1 MTTVTEILGGGQ
13 VLLGLNYD
21 VQVLF
26 EERLTEEQRLLM
38 AILRLVE
45 AESGL
50 VEIRKGRGRT
60 PYDTGPFLRTFIL
73 QIMYRIPTVRDLI
86 KRLESDSNSRMICG
100 LKTVPSE
107 ASFSRR
113 FAIFSETHIAERIHA
128 SLAKAHLKDEII
140 LHISRDSMAIQA
152 REKAHNRKND
162 IAEAP
167 QPKRR
172 RGRPRKGETRPEKR
186 IRRLTK
192 QIAQKPGKSMSEL
205 DKDCSWGCKRN
216 SQGNISYWKGYK
228 LHLDTTESG
237 IPVTAV
243 VTPANVH
250 DSQVAIP
257 MEKLTERRVTYL
269 YSVMDAAYDA
279 VDIRDYI
286 TAKGRVPLIDTNR
299 RRDGSAKTFDPAEKE
314 RFKVRSSAER
324 ANSNL
329 RDWLIGPSLY
339 VRGIKK
345 VTFKLILATV
355 VLAAIKILQYLI
367 EPRLKAA

>member
-1 MTTVTEILGGGQ
+1 MTTVTEMLGGGQ

-26 EERLTEEQRLLM
+26 EERLSDEQRLLI

-45 AESGL
+45 DESAI
-50 VEIRKGRGRT
+50 VEVRKGRGRT
-60 PYDTGPFLRTFIL
+60 PYDMGPFLRAFVL
-73 QIMYRIPTVRDLI
+73 QVLYRIPTVRDLI
-86 KRLESDSNSRMICG
+86 KRLESDANSRMICG
-100 LKTVPSE
+100 LMAVPSE

-128 SLAKAHLKDEII
+128 SLAKAHLKDEIV
-140 LHISRDSMAIQA
+140 LHISRDSMAIHA
-152 REKAHNRKND
+152 REKPWNRKRD
-162 IAEAP
+162 IALTL

-172 RGRPRKGETRPEKR
+172 RGRPRKGETHPEKK
-186 IRRLTK
+186 IRRLAK
-192 QIAQKPGKSMSEL
+192 QISQKPGKSLSEL
-205 DKDCSWGCKRN
+205 DKGCAWGCKRN
-216 SQGNISYWKGYK
+216 SQGNVSYWKGYK

-243 VTPANVH
+243 VTAANVH

-257 MEKLTERRVTYL
+257 MEKLTERRVTHL

-279 VDIRDYI
+279 AEIRSYI
-286 TAKGRVPLIDTNR
+286 AAKGRVPLIDTNR

-324 ANSNL
+324 ANSTL
-329 RDWLIGPSLY
+329 RDWLIGPGLY
-339 VRGIKK
+339 VRGIGK
-345 VTFKLILATV
+345 VSFKLILATV
-355 VLAAIKILQYLI
+355 VLAAIKILQHLI
-367 EPRLKAA
+367 EPRLKVA